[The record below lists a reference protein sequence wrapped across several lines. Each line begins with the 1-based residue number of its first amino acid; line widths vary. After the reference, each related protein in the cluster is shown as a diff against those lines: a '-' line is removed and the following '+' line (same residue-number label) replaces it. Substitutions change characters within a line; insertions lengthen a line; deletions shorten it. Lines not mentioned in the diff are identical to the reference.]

1 MAAAGRQC
9 ILKGKKRQRQLE
21 VIIAAIALTTTSACP
36 LVVSTGRRRS
46 LVLLH
51 GGFSEFPG
59 LPLAFVEDDGQIHV
73 VLPHVVRSAVLH
85 MSCFHMSCFHMF
97 VLPHVVLPHVVPSV
111 LEIALVGMLTRS
123 VLGMLTGRMLTR

>member
-21 VIIAAIALTTTSACP
+21 VIIAIALTATTSACP

-73 VLPHVVRSAVLH
+73 VLPHVVRSAVLRAQGEH
-85 MSCFHMSCFHMF
+85 LWPPTGTLCWA
-97 VLPHVVLPHVVPSV
+97 PN
-111 LEIALVGMLTRS
+111 MLRRARDGGWTLRS
-123 VLGMLTGRMLTR
+123 LD